1 MYIDDFRKLV
11 ELLEDK
17 EYSIQRFDG
26 IGRVKDVEEGYYVV
40 VGLSDEKEVPWKLN
54 ERKYVK
60 VKSTY
65 FVLVNENGFLE
76 TDPFEEKEMEELYIK
91 KIKKEMILE
100 MIKEKERRRNELE
113 NKKEE
118 YEARKRQL
126 VRLSQ
131 EINSAMLFIYS
142 NDQEKKIEE
151 KITNEL
157 KNIKENKFVKEIKFS
172 NMCIEILFDNLKC
185 TEPKTEKM
193 YALGDVKM
201 YINTYDGEVTF
212 GATENTRTAVGYW
225 GGQQVHPHVDTGGY
239 PCLGT
244 ADAML
249 AQFFADKELY
259 AMVLTALNYL
269 QTCNVEDVAGYG
281 ISKWDEVDEEGN
293 VIREGHAPEEDEYGY
308 SSSYYTEY
316 RDTLTCSECGEEIE
330 CGDEYG
336 CYECGRVLCDA
347 CAIHDGDR
355 YLCPDCHRELNE

>member
-1 MYIDDFRKLV
+1 MHIDDFRKLV

-76 TDPFEEKEMEELYIK
+76 TDPFEEKEMGELCIK

-100 MIKEKERRRNELE
+100 MIKEKERRKSELE
-113 NKKEE
+113 SKKEE

-281 ISKWDEVDEEGN
+281 ISKWDEVDEDGD
-293 VIREGHAPEEDEYGY
+293 VIEKGHTPKEDEYGEP
-308 SSSYYTEY
+308 SSYYTEY

-330 CGDEYG
+330 CGDEYE